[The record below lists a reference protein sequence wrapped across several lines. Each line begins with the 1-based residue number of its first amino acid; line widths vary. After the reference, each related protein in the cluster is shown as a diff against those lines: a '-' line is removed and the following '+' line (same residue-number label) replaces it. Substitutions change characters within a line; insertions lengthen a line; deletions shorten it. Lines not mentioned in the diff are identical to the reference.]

1 MDEICCFYDEP
12 LVFMPSSSPSFC
24 LLFLYCCC
32 YMTRWRFKPGNGE
45 EGGRDIVQIDQKF
58 SFFLFASGAMNPFA
72 QRKKKK
78 KKKNNYFKL

>member
-1 MDEICCFYDEP
+1 
-12 LVFMPSSSPSFC
+12 
-24 LLFLYCCC
+24 
-32 YMTRWRFKPGNGE
+32 MTRWRFKPGNGE